1 MNGTVNIRKT
11 NCVIQWI
18 EIYPMNSIIHIYNQ
32 GQHIVVLN
40 NMGLDSM
47 LLRHWI
53 KIFPDLA
60 STLRIHSVLKS
71 FHSGERIKKNVDSSA
86 GFTGYVWTEAKSA
99 KKRWWDLIISG
110 YVWTRP
116 ETRFTTIDSILNKH
130 SVRTLRALEHLGPVD
145 MEVGTPGRGG
155 NPQVESPARLSI

>member
-86 GFTGYVWTEAKSA
+86 GFTGYVSTEAESA

-155 NPQVESPARLSI
+155 NPQVE